1 MPQVRYVVRVNDL
14 EEHHYEHVFS
24 YPAPDCFVNRAP
36 TLEEETDLAVELNKA
51 HCQQILAARPFQC
64 VGCGGK
70 PEKLMEAPHLFLKDP
85 ADLVVVSYPVPM
97 CHDRQ
102 CAVACTQLVQQQ
114 LHMINEETGW
124 HFISKCLVCGK
135 TEQIR
140 TCGRCKAA
148 RYCSAGCQ
156 RLDWPYHKKAC
167 KAYANQDPVGNYFA
181 RKHQSRPLD
190 CGNS

>member
-24 YPAPDCFVNRAP
+24 YPAPDCFGNRAP

-70 PEKLMEAPHLFLKDP
+70 PEKLVEAPHLFLKDP
-85 ADLVVVSYPVPM
+85 ADLVVISYPVPM

-102 CAVACTQLVQQQ
+102 CAVACTQLVQQK
-114 LHMINEETGW
+114 LHTINEETGW
-124 HFISKCLVCGK
+124 HFISKYLVCGK
-135 TEQIR
+135 TEQRR
-140 TCGRCKAA
+140 TSGRCKAA

-156 RLDWPYHKKAC
+156 RLDWPYDKKAC

-181 RKHQSRPLD
+181 RKHQSRPI
-190 CGNS
+190 